1 MQCLSPE
8 ERTKVMASLFSEE
21 GGGFVLGRTL
31 VGASDYAFGYY
42 SYNDVKEDYTMRN
55 FSIDR
60 DRYILISYIKEALK
74 VRPDLK
80 LWASPWTPPA

>member
-1 MQCLSPE
+1 M
-8 ERTKVMASLFSEE
+8 
-21 GGGFVLGRTL
+21 GRTP

-60 DRYILISYIKEALK
+60 DRYILIPYIKEALK

-80 LWASPWTPPA
+80 LWASPWAPPAT